1 MSLIEIEG
9 LEKHFKV
16 LNRREGLLGSIKDL
30 FSGDYRMV
38 KAVDGISLSIEEG
51 EIVGFLGPNGAG
63 KSTTIKMMVGALM
76 PSGGRIC
83 INGFVPFKDRRR
95 YVNQIGVVL
104 GQRSQLWW
112 DIPVVES
119 FRVLKEIYEIS
130 DEDYAASL
138 AMFRKLIDLENVLRT
153 PVRNLSLGQRTLSD
167 ILAAFLHKPKVIFL
181 DEPTIGLDVSIK
193 SKIRTLI
200 KQLNEINKTTVILT
214 SHDVG
219 DVEALCNRIIMID
232 KGRILYDG
240 ETWAFHRLFSAYRT
254 LKVRLDGYALSGDQL
269 TSAVNHKLKPAT
281 PISILE
287 TGDRWAAISFNE
299 DEINLLDILK
309 CVMDLAKTVDIKVEE
324 VKMEDLIRKSYE
336 GAMS

>member
-1 MSLIEIEG
+1 MSLIEIEK

-76 PSGGRIC
+76 PTSGSIC
-83 INGFVPFKDRRR
+83 VNGFVPFKDRRK
-95 YVNQIGVVL
+95 YVKQIGVVL

-112 DIPVVES
+112 DIPVIES
-119 FRVLKEIYEIS
+119 FKVLKEIYEIG
-130 DEDYAASL
+130 DQDYAESMEL
-138 AMFRKLIDLENVLRT
+138 FHGLIDIKNILRT

-167 ILAAFLHKPKVIFL
+167 ILAAFLHKPRVIFL

-200 KQLNEINKTTVILT
+200 KRLNEINKTTVILT

-219 DVEALCNRIIMID
+219 DVEALCDRIIMID

-240 ETWAFHRLFSAYRT
+240 EIGKFHRRFSAYRT
-254 LKVRLDGYALSGDQL
+254 LKVRLDAPLPAGRDLAATINGRLSTL
-269 TSAVNHKLKPAT
+269 T
-281 PISILE
+281 PIAVME
-287 TGDRWAAISFNE
+287 NGDRWVDIIFNE
-299 DEINLLDILK
+299 EEVNMMDVLR
-309 CVMDLAKTVDIKVEE
+309 CVMDVTRTVDIKIEE
-324 VKMEDLIRKSYE
+324 VKLEDLIRKSYE
-336 GAMS
+336 GAAL

>member
-1 MSLIEIEG
+1 MSIIEIEK

-16 LNRREGLLGSIKDL
+16 LNRREKLVGSIKDL
-30 FSGDYRMV
+30 FSGDYRLV

-76 PSGGRIC
+76 PTGGRIC
-83 INGFVPFKDRRR
+83 INGFVPFNDRRK
-95 YVNQIGVVL
+95 YVKQIGVVL

-112 DIPVVES
+112 DIPVIES
-119 FRVLKEIYEIS
+119 FKVLKEIYEIS
-130 DEDYAASL
+130 DRDYAENMELFHSL
-138 AMFRKLIDLENVLRT
+138 LDIKNILRT

-193 SKIRTLI
+193 SKIRALI
-200 KQLNEINKTTVILT
+200 RQLNEIRNTTVILT
-214 SHDVG
+214 SHDAG
-219 DVEALCNRIIMID
+219 DVEALCGRIIMID

-240 ETWAFHRLFSAYRT
+240 ETRKFHRLFSAYRT
-254 LKVRLDGYALSGDQL
+254 LNVRLDGSGLSGNQL
-269 TSAVNHKLKPAT
+269 TAAINGKLMTAT
-281 PISILE
+281 PISTQE
-287 TGDRWAAISFNE
+287 KGGGWTAVTFNE
-299 DEINLLDILK
+299 DEANLLDVLR
-309 CVMDLAKTVDIKVEE
+309 CVMDMTMAVDIKVEE
-324 VKMEDLIRKSYE
+324 VKLEELIRKSYE

>member
-16 LNRREGLLGSIKDL
+16 LNRQEGLLGSIKDL
-30 FSGDYRMV
+30 FSADYRLV

-83 INGFVPFKDRRR
+83 INGYVPFKDRRK
-95 YVNQIGVVL
+95 YVKQIGVVL

-112 DIPVVES
+112 DIPVIES
-119 FRVLKEIYEIS
+119 FKVLKEIYEVS
-130 DEDYAASL
+130 DQDYAEIMEL
-138 AMFRKLIDLENVLRT
+138 FHGLIDIKNILRT

-167 ILAAFLHKPKVIFL
+167 ILAAFLHRPKVIFL

-200 KQLNEINKTTVILT
+200 KQLNEIRNTTVILT

-232 KGRILYDG
+232 KGRTLYDG
-240 ETWAFHRLFSAYRT
+240 ETRAFHRLFSAYRT
-254 LKVRLDGYALSGDQL
+254 LRVRLDGSALSGNQL
-269 TSAVNHKLKPAT
+269 MAAVNQKLKPAT
-281 PISILE
+281 PISVQE
-287 TGDRWAAISFNE
+287 AGDRWAAISFNE
-299 DEINLLDILK
+299 DEINLLDVLK

-324 VKMEDLIRKSYE
+324 VKMEDLIKKSYE
-336 GAMS
+336 GVMS

>member
-1 MSLIEIEG
+1 MSLIEIEE

-16 LNRREGLLGSIKDL
+16 LNRQEGLLGSIKDL
-30 FSGDYRMV
+30 FSGDYRQV
-38 KAVDGISLSIEEG
+38 KAVDRISLSIDEG

-76 PSGGRIC
+76 PTSGRIC
-83 INGFVPFKDRRR
+83 IDGFVPFKDRRK
-95 YVNQIGVVL
+95 YVKQIGVVL

-112 DIPVVES
+112 DIPVIES
-119 FRVLKEIYEIS
+119 FKVLKEIYEVS
-130 DEDYAASL
+130 NKDYAENMEL
-138 AMFRKLIDLENVLRT
+138 FHGLIDIKNILRT

-193 SKIRTLI
+193 NKIRTLI

-219 DVEALCNRIIMID
+219 DVEALCDRIIMID

-240 ETWAFHRLFSAYRT
+240 ETGKFHQRFSAYRT
-254 LKVRLDGYALSGDQL
+254 LKVQLDGSFQPGGKLADIINAELLTATRIIAKEKDDQW
-269 TSAVNHKLKPAT
+269 
-281 PISILE
+281 I
-287 TGDRWAAISFNE
+287 DISFNE
-299 DEINLLDILK
+299 DEIPMMDVLR
-309 CVMDLAKTVDIKVEE
+309 CVLGLTKTVDIKIEE
-324 VKMEDLIRKSYE
+324 IKMEDLIRKSYE
-336 GAMS
+336 GAAL

>member
-16 LNRREGLLGSIKDL
+16 LNRREGLLGSMKDL

-51 EIVGFLGPNGAG
+51 ELVGFLGPNGAG

-76 PSGGRIC
+76 PSSGKIC
-83 INGFVPFKDRRR
+83 INGFVPFKDRRK
-95 YVNQIGVVL
+95 YVKQIGVVL

-112 DIPVVES
+112 DIPVIES
-119 FRVLKEIYEIS
+119 FKVLKEIYEVS
-130 DEDYAASL
+130 DRDYAENMELFHSL
-138 AMFRKLIDLENVLRT
+138 LDIKNILRT

-193 SKIRTLI
+193 SKIRKLI
-200 KQLNEINKTTVILT
+200 KQLNEIRNTTVILT

-240 ETWAFHRLFSAYRT
+240 ETRAFHRLFSAYRT
-254 LKVRLDGYALSGDQL
+254 LKVRLDGSGLSENQL
-269 TSAVNHKLKPAT
+269 MAAVNNKLMPAT
-281 PISILE
+281 PISIQE
-287 TGDRWAAISFNE
+287 MGDAWASISFNE
-299 DEINLLDILK
+299 EEINLLDVLK
-309 CVMDLAKTVDIKVEE
+309 CVMDLARTLDIKVEE
-324 VKMEDLIRKSYE
+324 VRLEDLIRKSYE